1 MRFFFM
7 KYQRLTKEQFEALH
21 QEFATFLASHSIDK
35 TQWDALKKEQDNKV
49 EVLLDEFSDLV
60 WEDVLS
66 KNIYIE
72 HQSPHHLFLF
82 EGLEEHMNLIAIKAD
97 VRDKNIHTAEGWE
110 WLLKHLKDA
119 EVTVYRSSKPYDK
132 ERSLEL
138 FGIIEKGG
146 QLSAG
151 ERFKTISSFLS

>member
-1 MRFFFM
+1 M

-35 TQWDALKKEQDNKV
+35 KQWDALKQSQDENV
-49 EVLLDEFSDLV
+49 DALLDQFSDLV

-72 HQSPHHLFLF
+72 HQSPNHLFLF
-82 EGLEEHMNLIAIKAD
+82 EGLEEHMNLIAIKVD
-97 VRDKNIHTAEGWE
+97 VRDKDIHTPEGWQ
-110 WLLKHLKDA
+110 WLLKHLKDVS
-119 EVTVYRSSKPYDK
+119 VTVYRSAKPYAK
-132 ERSLEL
+132 ERPLEL

-151 ERFKTISSFLS
+151 DRFKTISSFLS

>member
-1 MRFFFM
+1 M

-35 TQWDALKKEQDNKV
+35 KQWDALKQSQDENV
-49 EVLLDEFSDLV
+49 DALLDQFSDLV

-72 HQSPHHLFLF
+72 HQSPNHLFLF
-82 EGLEEHMNLIAIKAD
+82 EGLEEHMNLIAIKVD
-97 VRDKNIHTAEGWE
+97 VRDKDIHTPEGWQ
-110 WLLKHLKDA
+110 WLIKHLKDA
-119 EVTVYRSSKPYDK
+119 SVTVYRSAKPYAK
-132 ERSLEL
+132 ERALEL

-151 ERFKTISSFLS
+151 DRFKTISSFLS

>member
-1 MRFFFM
+1 M

-35 TQWDALKKEQDNKV
+35 NQWDELKNTQKDKV
-49 EVLLDEFSDLV
+49 DECLDEFSDLV

-82 EGLEEHMNLIAIKAD
+82 EGLEEHMNLIAIKVD
-97 VRDKNIHTAEGWE
+97 VRDKNIHTPEGWQ

-119 EVTVYRSSKPYDK
+119 SVTIYRSSKPYDK
-132 ERSLEL
+132 ERALEL

>member
-1 MRFFFM
+1 M

-35 TQWDALKKEQDNKV
+35 KQWDELKQSQDENV
-49 EVLLDEFSDLV
+49 DALLDQFSDLV

-72 HQSPHHLFLF
+72 HQSPNHLFLF
-82 EGLEEHMNLIAIKAD
+82 EGLEEHMNLIAIKVD
-97 VRDKNIHTAEGWE
+97 VRDKDIHTPEGWQ
-110 WLLKHLKDA
+110 WLLKHLKDVS
-119 EVTVYRSSKPYDK
+119 VTVYRSAKPYAK
-132 ERSLEL
+132 ERPLEL

-151 ERFKTISSFLS
+151 DRFKTISSFLS

>member
-1 MRFFFM
+1 M

-35 TQWDALKKEQDNKV
+35 KQWDALKQSQDENV
-49 EVLLDEFSDLV
+49 DALLDQFSDLV
-60 WEDVLS
+60 WENVLS

-72 HQSPHHLFLF
+72 HQSPNHLFLF
-82 EGLEEHMNLIAIKAD
+82 EGLEEHMNLIAIKVD
-97 VRDKNIHTAEGWE
+97 VRDKDIHTPEGWQ
-110 WLLKHLKDA
+110 WLLKHLKDVS
-119 EVTVYRSSKPYDK
+119 VTVYRSAKPYAK
-132 ERSLEL
+132 ERPLEL

-151 ERFKTISSFLS
+151 DRFKTISSFLS